1 MTMRA
6 WTYGALAGATLALA
20 TPAMSQGIQIGPD
33 GIRVV
38 PQEQVRER
46 DGRPERREERRED
59 RRELSEREAVRIA
72 RQEGVREVD
81 SVRRTRGAYRIVGID
96 RRGDDIQVDIDRRNG
111 AVLSVR

>member
-1 MTMRA
+1 MKMRA
-6 WTYGALAGATLALA
+6 WTYGALAAAALVLS
-20 TPAMSQGIQIGPD
+20 TPAMSQSIQIGP
-33 GIRVV
+33 GGVRVV
-38 PQEQVRER
+38 PEEQLRE
-46 DGRPERREERRED
+46 RPERREERRED

-81 SVRRTRGAYRIVGID
+81 SVRRTRGAYRIVGVD

>member
-1 MTMRA
+1 MDTRA
-6 WTYGALAGATLALA
+6 WTYGVLAAATLALT
-20 TPAMSQGIQIGPD
+20 TPAMSQGIEIGRD
-33 GIRVV
+33 GIRIL

-46 DGRPERREERRED
+46 DARPERREER

-81 SVRRTRGAYRIVGID
+81 SVRRTRGTYRVVGID